1 MAKDL
6 ISFFQEFVF
15 EIVVDKKLVPKEVL
29 ETGGN
34 IRPNNTGVVQKPI
47 FIIFN

>member
-1 MAKDL
+1 MSQRK
-6 ISFFQEFVF
+6 FFQEFVF

-34 IRPNNTGVVQKPI
+34 IRKFVTQRY
-47 FIIFN
+47 F